1 MYSQQEL
8 DDAVASGAITA
19 DAANALR
26 LHIENQRSTV
36 IPDEEQFRLLTG
48 FNDIFVSIAAAIL
61 LFAIGW
67 IGQSIGQSTG
77 MIVDH
82 DGPSFLAPL
91 GVAAA
96 AWALATYF
104 TAKRRMALPSIL
116 LLLAFVGGVFMTVG
130 FGLVQ
135 AMGEPK
141 DNEAIYVGIV
151 ASVSGAAAAAAAW
164 LHWKRFRVPITVA
177 AGAMSVS
184 AIAVG
189 LLIAALG
196 EPEDY
201 KNAILAFVLLLGIGV
216 FLFAMWWDA
225 SDRARLTRRSDVAF
239 WLHLLAAPM
248 IVHPV
253 FTLLGLN
260 DGHAT
265 IAEGLVVI
273 ALYIA
278 LGLTALAIDRRAL
291 LVSALAYV
299 LFAMQ
304 QLFRQFGAVELNVAL
319 TALVI
324 GSALLMLSAFWH
336 QARSA
341 IVKPLPA
348 NLRDKLPLVDRQVV
362 ATQPA
367 A

>member
-67 IGQSIGQSTG
+67 IGQSIGQSVSMT
-77 MIVDH
+77 VDH

-91 GVAAA
+91 GVAAT
-96 AWALATYF
+96 AWGLATYF

-116 LLLAFVGGVFMTVG
+116 LLLAFVGGVFLTVG
-130 FGLVQ
+130 FGLAQ
-135 AMGEPK
+135 IIGEPP
-141 DNEAIYVGIV
+141 EAKEALYAGVA
-151 ASVSGAAAAAAAW
+151 ASVSGAIGAAAAW

-177 AGAMSVS
+177 TGALSVS

-189 LLIAALG
+189 LLIALLG
-196 EPEDY
+196 DPEGY
-201 KNAILAFVLLLGIGV
+201 KNAILGFVLFLGVGV

-260 DGHAT
+260 DGDAT
-265 IAEGLVVI
+265 VGEGLVVI
-273 ALYIA
+273 AIYIA
-278 LGLTALAIDRRAL
+278 LGIAALAIDRRAL

-299 LFAMQ
+299 LFALNE
-304 QLFRQFGAVELNVAL
+304 LFKQFGAVSLNIAL
-319 TALVI
+319 TTLVI
-324 GSALLMLSAFWH
+324 GSALLLLSAFWH
-336 QARSA
+336 QARAPVVSR
-341 IVKPLPA
+341 LPGS
-348 NLRDKLPLVDRQVV
+348 LRGHLPSLNP
-362 ATQPA
+362 QPA
-367 A
+367 